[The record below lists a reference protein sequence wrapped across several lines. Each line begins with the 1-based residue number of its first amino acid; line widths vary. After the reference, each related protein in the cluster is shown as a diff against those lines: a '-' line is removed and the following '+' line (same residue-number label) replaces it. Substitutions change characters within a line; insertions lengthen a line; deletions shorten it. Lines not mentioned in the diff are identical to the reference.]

1 MIQNH
6 FKYCVA
12 KKKSQVMLSS
22 ILVTFVKIFVI
33 FVEDLISTFGR
44 YSDLSAVFSVFML
57 IKNYLWENIVGSN
70 ARKTENSPL
79 SPRHIE
85 SSFHWGGG
93 GRGVMKKSMANWDNR
108 FIYAQ

>member
-44 YSDLSAVFSVFML
+44 YSDLSAVFRF
-57 IKNYLWENIVGSN
+57 VGGIQIC
-70 ARKTENSPL
+70 R
-79 SPRHIE
+79 RY
-85 SSFHWGGG
+85 F
-93 GRGVMKKSMANWDNR
+93 
-108 FIYAQ
+108 